1 MDGRKVDRS
10 RLFDD
15 DSSHE
20 VFDADEQDFEAFE
33 KIMESRI
40 KIQDNQYHH
49 QQQQQQQEEDG
60 NNEEMDCEAAETE
73 AVGVPVF
80 KLFSGSN
87 LVKVETEVVEPE
99 YIAPQRPEAQLEES
113 DSEEH
118 RNALLAAAIDAEV
131 IRAMSTIPLPA
142 LQYPRRVIHVK
153 ADGCLE
159 SSASTK
165 HHDKTKSKSK
175 ASRKR
180 RRAQVRKRILKKQ
193 TAPPPYERCVRSL
206 YTGGLIKGKMLE
218 DAIREEKAAADAMAR
233 KGSSGRGGSSAGRG
247 GFRGRGRGNSRGRG
261 GRFGTT
267 GRPVLSVDSQFS
279 K

>member
-1 MDGRKVDRS
+1 MDGRKIDRS

-20 VFDADEQDFEAFE
+20 AFDADKQDLEAFE

-40 KIQDNQYHH
+40 NIQDNQYH
-49 QQQQQQQEEDG
+49 QQQQQQEDV
-60 NNEEMDCEAAETE
+60 NNEEMDCETAEAE
-73 AVGVPVF
+73 EVGVPVF
-80 KLFSGSN
+80 KLFAGSN
-87 LVKVETEVVEPE
+87 LVKVETEAVEPE

-118 RNALLAAAIDAEV
+118 RNALLATAIDVEV

-153 ADGCLE
+153 ADGSVE

-165 HHDKTKSKSK
+165 HHEKTKSKSK

-193 TAPPPYERCVRSL
+193 AVPPPYERCVRSL

-218 DAIREEKAAADAMAR
+218 DVIREEKAAADAMAR
-233 KGSSGRGGSSAGRG
+233 KSFSGRGGSSAGRG
-247 GFRGRGRGNSRGRG
+247 GFRGRGRGSSRGRG
-261 GRFGTT
+261 GRVGTT
-267 GRPVLSVDSQFS
+267 GRSVLSAGSQFS